1 MTDFVPEKV
10 HLVGS
15 IGLDSV
21 EEIFRTVGKMFG
33 RRLRRVPDGEP
44 GPRRLWV
51 TFQYPLLR
59 SSPFLQ
65 RDPGGALRKTSG
77 IPLVCLADGVDSK
90 DIRFGELGYV
100 REARGSYLDF
110 CAARERDELPRD
122 ARFQVC
128 LPTPMGVTYAFCI
141 PRDVVAVN
149 AAYEH
154 AMIAEVE
161 QLCRVIPHKDLCIQW
176 DFCHEMVLW
185 DGQPQDQFA
194 LASKDEIMRSMRD
207 ICAPIPDDVELGFHL
222 CYGDFGA
229 KHYFDPADA
238 GKMVEVCNA
247 LTQEIRHKL
256 AYIHLPVPVDRS
268 DDDYFRPLAD
278 LKLKPGTEIYLG
290 LVHGTDGAAGTRKRI
305 ATASRHLKDFGIAT
319 ECGMARARTP
329 QVVTDLLK
337 VHADVSREPV

>member
-1 MTDFVPEKV
+1 MADYVPEKV

-21 EEIFRTVGKMFG
+21 EEIFRTVGTMFG
-33 RRLRRVPDGEP
+33 RRLKRVPDGEP

-77 IPLVCLADGVDSK
+77 IPLVCLADDVNPD

-110 CAARERDELPRD
+110 CAARERGELPRV

-149 AAYEH
+149 AAYER

-161 QLCRVIPHKDLCIQW
+161 RLCRVIPHRDLSIQW

-229 KHYFDPADA
+229 KHYFDPVDA
-238 GKMVEVCNA
+238 GKMVEVCNS
-247 LTQEIRHKL
+247 LTENVRHHI
-256 AYIHLPVPVDRS
+256 AYIHLPVPVDRT
-268 DDDYFRPLAD
+268 DDDYFRPLNN
-278 LKLKPGTEIYLG
+278 LKLRPGTEIYLG
-290 LVHGTDGAAGTRKRI
+290 LVHGADGPEGTRKRI
-305 ATASRHLKDFGIAT
+305 AAASRHLKDFGIAT

-329 QVVTDLLK
+329 ELVKSLLK
-337 VHADVSREPV
+337 VHADVSREPA